1 MFSDSDLKELVSF
14 RSEQAPVLSLYLNVD
29 PTRQVPDQHKLV
41 LRSLLKGVADQAAQA
56 DIEAVEHY
64 FDFEHP
70 WQGKGVAAF
79 SCQALGFWRA
89 YPLAVPVQNQASVSH
104 RPYIKPLTDVLDAY
118 GRYGVIL
125 VDREGAR
132 MFLFSLGELVEA
144 TGTFGEEVRRVKH
157 GSASGVTG
165 MRGGRATRTARRGDA
180 TVQRNLKEVAE
191 ASDVFFTAQGCTRL
205 ILAGSESNLAQLRD
219 VLPRSLHDKV
229 IGSFTSDIDS
239 PVSEIQAKS
248 MDLIEEMAT
257 KRETELVDQMI
268 SSWKRGSG
276 AAVALSDTLAAVQ
289 EHRAGLLLVAAGF
302 EATGFRCQNCR
313 YLMLVERT
321 ECPLC
326 AGHME
331 PVEDVVDTIV
341 HRSLEQGVEVEI
353 VRGSHVLEQAGSIGA
368 LLRY

>member
-14 RSEQAPVLSLYLNVD
+14 RSAQSPVLSLYLNVD
-29 PTRQVPDQHKLV
+29 PTQQAIDQHKLV
-41 LRSLLKGVADQAAQA
+41 LRTLLKGVADQAIQQ
-56 DIEAVEHY
+56 DIQAVENY

-79 SCQALGFWRA
+79 SCQPLGFWRV
-89 YPLAVPVQNQASVSH
+89 YPLAVPVQNQAYVSH

-125 VDREGAR
+125 ADREGAR

-157 GSASGVTG
+157 GGASGVTG
-165 MRGGRATRTARRGDA
+165 MRGGRASRTAQRGEA
-180 TVQRNLKEVAE
+180 AVQRNLRDVVE
-191 ASDVFFTAQGCTRL
+191 ASEAFFTAHGCTRL

-219 VLPRSLHDKV
+219 MLPRSLHERV
-229 IGSFTSDIDS
+229 IGSFTSDIGASVTDVQS
-239 PVSEIQAKS
+239 KS
-248 MDLIEEMAT
+248 MDLIEAMAT
-257 KRETELVDQMI
+257 ERETELVESMT
-268 SSWKRGSG
+268 SAWRRGSG

-289 EHRAGLLLVAAGF
+289 EHRARLLLVAAGY

-313 YLMLVERT
+313 YLMLAERT

-326 AGHME
+326 GGQVE
-331 PVEDVVDTIV
+331 PVEDVVDSIV
-341 HRSLEQGVEVEI
+341 HRALEQNVEVEI
-353 VRGSHVLEQAGSIGA
+353 VRGNRVLEESGSIGA